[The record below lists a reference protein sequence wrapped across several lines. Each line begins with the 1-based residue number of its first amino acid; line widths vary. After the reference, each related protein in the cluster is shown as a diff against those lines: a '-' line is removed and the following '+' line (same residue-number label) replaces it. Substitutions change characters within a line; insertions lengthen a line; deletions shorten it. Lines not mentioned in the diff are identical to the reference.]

1 MTSATGWGVRRVAG
15 GGCEQ
20 DVDGR
25 CVRSRAIAVTD
36 TQATLMPRVFSGIQP
51 SGDLHLGNYF
61 GALINW
67 VGMQE
72 THDCVYCIVDM
83 HAITVDHDATTL
95 RERTVEMATNLLA
108 VGVDPQRSTL
118 FLQSHLGD
126 IHAEAT
132 WLLNCVTGF
141 GELRKQPQFKEKA
154 DRIEAGD
161 LKGQVS
167 VGLFDY
173 PVLQTA
179 DIILYDADEV
189 PVGEDQRHHIE
200 LARNLA
206 QRFNHRFAPADDP
219 LFVLPKAVHP
229 QAAARV
235 MDLQEPT
242 NRMSKS
248 SSSPKGVVGVLEDPK
263 KIAKKIRSAMT
274 DSEAEVRYDRENKPG
289 VSNLLELYG
298 AATGGLY
305 GPAVRRVQGCCCRCR
320 AGDCRADS
328 GPSRCACIRP
338 RRGDASA
345 RRGCGQGA
353 CRQRADLG
361 TGQGARRVR
370 RACLTGQ
377 RSLTGTRNLTGTRSR
392 WLTS

>member
-1 MTSATGWGVRRVAG
+1 
-15 GGCEQ
+15 
-20 DVDGR
+20 
-25 CVRSRAIAVTD
+25 
-36 TQATLMPRVFSGIQP
+36 MPRVFSGIQP

-298 AATGGLY
+298 AATG
-305 GPAVRRVQGCCCRCR
+305 
-320 AGDCRADS
+320 S
-328 GPSRCACIRP
+328 SIE
-338 RRGDASA
+338 DAEA
-345 RRGCGQGA
+345 A
-353 CRQRADLG
+353 F
-361 TGQGARRVR
+361 TGQQYGAFKGAVADAVLAIVEPIQARHAALASDPGEVMRQLAAGADKA
-370 RACLTGQ
+370 RAVSAPTLARAKELVGFVAPA
-377 RSLTGTRNLTGTRSR
+377 
-392 WLTS
+392 